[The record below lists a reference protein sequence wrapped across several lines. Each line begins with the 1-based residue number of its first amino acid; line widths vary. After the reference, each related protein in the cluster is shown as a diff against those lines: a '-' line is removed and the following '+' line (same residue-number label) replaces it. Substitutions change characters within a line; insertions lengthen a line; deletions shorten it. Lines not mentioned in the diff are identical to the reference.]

1 MSVCL
6 SVMSLS
12 VCVSLV
18 CLSVCLSLSLLSLSP
33 DEDRPSPPTTVRAC
47 LRTGHGRHQAQKRA
61 SILPLPPR
69 ARTGPAPLAERLR
82 PSPPPQSLQPSSR
95 RLPVACLS
103 ITCLC
108 RASPSLVSLSVYLFS
123 NVSVCLSL
131 VSLSVFVSSVS
142 VCICLQCLCLSV
154 CL

>member
-6 SVMSLS
+6 SVISLS

-18 CLSVCLSLSLLSLSP
+18 CLSVCLSLISVCLPP
-33 DEDRPSPPTTVRAC
+33 DQDRPWPPPTVQAC
-47 LRTGHGRHQAQKRA
+47 LRTGHGRRQAQNRA

-69 ARTGPAPLAERLR
+69 ARIGPAPLAQHIR
-82 PSPPPQSLQPSSR
+82 PFPPAQTLQPSSL

-103 ITCLC
+103 ITSLC
-108 RASPSLVSLSVYLFS
+108 RASPSLVSLSVLSLVSLSVSNVSVCLFS

-131 VSLSVFVSSVS
+131 VSLSV
-142 VCICLQCLCLSV
+142 CL
-154 CL
+154 